1 MKFALKTVFTL
12 ASVTWF
18 LIATAA
24 SCVLAVESNHAEGV
38 MWLTWATCAF
48 GPILVV
54 GLIGSLLGWLFRRR
68 PTTSDHMDGLRARRT
83 FS

>member
-18 LIATAA
+18 LFASMAA
-24 SCVLAVESNHAEGV
+24 CVLAVESNHAEGSL
-38 MWLTWATCAF
+38 WFTWIVFAF

-54 GLIGSLLGWLFRRR
+54 GLIGSMLGRLFQGR
-68 PTTSDHMDGLRARRT
+68 PTPSDHMDGLRTRRT